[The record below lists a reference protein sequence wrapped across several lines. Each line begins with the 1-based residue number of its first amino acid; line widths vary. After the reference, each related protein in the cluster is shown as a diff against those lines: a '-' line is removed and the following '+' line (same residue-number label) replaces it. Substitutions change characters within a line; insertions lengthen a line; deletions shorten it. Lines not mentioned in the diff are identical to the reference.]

1 HFQYSW
7 LSMYYNICYVEDL
20 HRCRLLFVYPF
31 ERVPVHRGASGE
43 ADNRI
48 GLSMKAQLVRMR
60 ADRFVLHL
68 EYTVIIL
75 ILSLINRCG
84 CKLSFR
90 CEGQPDVHEYTCTNA
105 NEMSTQNADK
115 SLISN
120 AASIGGPIEVKHTIK
135 HICGQ
140 F

>member
-1 HFQYSW
+1 MCVCVFVSVFFSGRRWHTRFKCDWS
-7 LSMYYNICYVEDL
+7 SGVCSSDL
-20 HRCRLLFVYPF
+20 
-31 ERVPVHRGASGE
+31 E
-43 ADNRI
+43 
-48 GLSMKAQLVRMR
+48 
-60 ADRFVLHL
+60 
-68 EYTVIIL
+68 L
-75 ILSLINRCG
+75 ILSLINRSG

-120 AASIGGPIEVKHTIK
+120 AASIGGPIEVKNTIK

>member
-1 HFQYSW
+1 MHKMMFPFENWNSVSKGSFREFRPFSIIAENHWPY
-7 LSMYYNICYVEDL
+7 
-20 HRCRLLFVYPF
+20 YPF
-31 ERVPVHRGASGE
+31 ERVPVDRGASGE
-43 ADNRI
+43 ADRI
-48 GLSMKAQLVRMR
+48 GFSMKAQLLLRR

-68 EYTVIIL
+68 EL

-120 AASIGGPIEVKHTIK
+120 AASIGGPIEV
-135 HICGQ
+135 
-140 F
+140 

>member
-31 ERVPVHRGASGE
+31 ERVPVDRGASGE

-48 GLSMKAQLVRMR
+48 GLSMKAQLVRR
-60 ADRFVLHL
+60 CGDIFVVHL
-68 EYTVIIL
+68 EL
-75 ILSLINRCG
+75 IVSLIKRCC